1 MLTILLLLCFIALTV
16 YVFSSWTSV
25 TFFSQSNSERS
36 RQCDSFRPRISILK
50 PVCGLDPGTYD
61 GWASFCQ
68 QNYGGYQ
75 IIFGVSD
82 PGDPAIPAVRQ
93 LIQAFPETDI
103 RLVVDSHTIGNN
115 LKVSNLANLLPYA
128 LYDLIL
134 ISDSDIQVCPDYL
147 QRIVPSMQSAQTG
160 VVTCLYRSKVHSFIA
175 ALEALSISTDFH
187 ATVLLARQ
195 LGWMKFAMGSSI
207 LIRRSVLERIGGFTA
222 IADHLADDFMLGNLT
237 VQAGFTV
244 ELSRYVVSHTLET
257 KTLLDLIQ
265 HQTRW
270 NRCTRSANPW
280 GYCGLVFNHGTAFS
294 LAFLWLSQGSGLG
307 WTVALAV
314 WTARI
319 AMGWTVGVRGL
330 KDEVA
335 ARYLWLIPF
344 RDLLSF
350 ALWIYGFMG
359 DRIVWRGKQFRLVN
373 HGKLSPLHGPA
384 SEAII
389 S

>member
-1 MLTILLLLCFIALTV
+1 MDIILLLLCVIALIV
-16 YVFSSWTSV
+16 YAFSSWVSV
-25 TFFSQSNSERS
+25 TFFAQNAEARRSQSNS
-36 RQCDSFRPRISILK
+36 FRPGVSILK
-50 PVCGLDPGTYD
+50 PVCGLDQGAYES
-61 GWASFCQ
+61 WASFCQ
-68 QNYGGYQ
+68 QNYDHYQ

-82 PGDPAIPAVRQ
+82 SDDPAIPAVRT

-115 LKVSNLANLLPYA
+115 LKVSNLANLLPYVVH
-128 LYDLIL
+128 DLIL
-134 ISDSDIQVCPDYL
+134 ISDSDIQVGSDYIAS
-147 QRIVPSMQSAQTG
+147 IVPPMESSHTG

-207 LIRRSVLERIGGFTA
+207 LIRRSVLDQIGSFAA
-222 IADHLADDFMLGNLT
+222 IADYLADDFMLGNLT
-237 VQAGFTV
+237 AQAGFAV
-244 ELSRYVVSHTLET
+244 ELSDYVVSHTLET

-280 GYCGLVFNHGTAFS
+280 GYVGLFFNHGTAFS
-294 LAFLWLSQGSGLG
+294 LAFLWVSHGSIWG
-307 WTVALAV
+307 WTVAAAV

-319 AMGWTVGVRGL
+319 VMGWTVGVQGL

-335 ARYLWLIPF
+335 SRYLWLIPF

-350 ALWIYGFMG
+350 ALWIYGFVG
-359 DRIVWRGKQFRLVN
+359 NRVVWRGRQFRLVD
-373 HGKLSPLHGPA
+373 HGKLSPIHSPT
-384 SEAII
+384 SEAVI